1 MTVTPTWPNCTVAA
15 NGAVNAPG
23 CIVSVNVT
31 YNYKFMLLFMPKVSI
46 PFSTTSQL
54 AISQ

>member
-1 MTVTPTWPNCTVAA
+1 VAELH
-15 NGAVNAPG
+15 G
-23 CIVSVNVT
+23 CGQRRSERSGGIVSVNVT